1 MHKVKPGPEFQIM
14 QEMCIVIV
22 RRTPKVVTFQAAVTA
37 SAPSSPAEAVSI
49 AGILQSHVKGVQIR
63 LIQS

>member
-1 MHKVKPGPEFQIM
+1 M

-22 RRTPKVVTFQAAVTA
+22 RRTPKIVTFQAAVSRSA
-37 SAPSSPAEAVSI
+37 SFGPAHAVSI
-49 AGILQSHVKGVQIR
+49 AGILQTHVTGIQIR